1 MQQHLVQ
8 HWSSGMNLFKWF
20 TPKDPNKKYIYF
32 KEEKMDPISPSYC
45 AAKWYEGTIWL
56 YQGSTANCHHN
67 PFHKIVLDPAK
78 PSSVYNTPQK
88 IEERVSMLNG
98 GKPEGCSYCW
108 ATENAGQVSDRII
121 KTSGFKK
128 HIDNHQLESIPQV
141 LEIAFERTC
150 NLACAYCGPHFS
162 SKWASDVKRNGPY
175 VGLISDS
182 RYSTDSGQD
191 IIDPDNN
198 PYVDAFFAWWPEI
211 ESALPVLK
219 ITGGEPL
226 MSPSFW
232 KFLDLL
238 NVTKKFKGTLKINTN
253 LINHKDEIERLI
265 HKTKGFKVRMH
276 TSMESSLNQAEY
288 VRDGFDQANWLANVE
303 KILSSTNMIVIIS
316 TSINNLAVW
325 SFIDYLNL
333 MTELKIKYGNKRIIV
348 NCNFVHYPIFMR
360 VQMIPQ
366 DLRQPLAIQVEEWY
380 DKNIKRLD
388 STEQGYIVRFID
400 TLNNAPCSLENTHHT
415 MDDAH
420 KDLKSFI
427 EQYDQRRNKN
437 FRKVLDQRFVE
448 WYDSL

>member
-1 MQQHLVQ
+1 
-8 HWSSGMNLFKWF
+8 MNLFNWF
-20 TPKDPNKKYIYF
+20 KPTDPTKKYIYF

-45 AAKWYEGTIWL
+45 GAKWYEGTIWL

-67 PFHKIVLDPAK
+67 PFHKIELDPSN
-78 PSSVYNTPQK
+78 PSSIYNTPQK
-88 IEERVSMLNG
+88 IEERASMLSG
-98 GKPEGCSYCW
+98 GKPDGCSYCW
-108 ATENAGQVSDRII
+108 ATESAGQISDRII
-121 KTSGFKK
+121 KTSGINKK
-128 HIDNHQLESIPQV
+128 YIADRSLSSIPQI

-162 SKWASDVKRNGPY
+162 SKWANDVKRNGPY
-175 VGLISDS
+175 INLITDS
-182 RYSTDSGQD
+182 RYSTDSGKD

-211 ESALPVLK
+211 ESELPVLK

-265 HKTKGFKVRMH
+265 NKTKGFKVRMH
-276 TSMESSLNQAEY
+276 TSMESSLTHSEY
-288 VRDGFDQANWLANVE
+288 VRDGFDKDNWLANVE
-303 KILSSTNMIVIIS
+303 KILSTTGMIVIIS

-333 MTELKIKYGNKRIIV
+333 MTELKIKYGRKRIIV

-366 DLRQPLAIQVEEWY
+366 DLRLPIANEVSVWY
-380 DKNIKRLD
+380 DKNRKRLD
-388 STEQGYIVRFID
+388 STEQGYIVRFIN
-400 TLNNAPCSLENTHHT
+400 TLKDAPCSLENTHHT
-415 MDDAH
+415 MEDAH
-420 KDLKSFI
+420 KDLKNFI
-427 EQYDQRRNKN
+427 AQYDQRRNKN
-437 FRKVLDQRFVE
+437 FREVLDPRFVE
-448 WYDSL
+448 WHDTI